1 MKGLMCWGNGLEE
14 EFFDKD
20 PTELA
25 DVVEVSPEIP
35 VSPESVLDRVPTI
48 ETSFTPDEEFKQNC
62 DRAYKKL
69 VKDIRSHVRGNNDVI
84 ICVDGREGLG
94 KTKMGVF
101 KFAMDLDTHFNW
113 RTQVLLRPTPE
124 TLEKT
129 IFAVPKYS
137 VVLVD
142 EAMDILYKRRSGT
155 SENIGIVQLFARVR
169 KFNRIVILI
178 LPDFNDLDLFFRKR
192 RVQVRAKIITR
203 GLGYFAIARD
213 FEGMPDPWFT
223 DFNSKIAEDALS
235 DLDINKATA
244 IEKLAVYEQ
253 FRGFYAPFTWAD
265 DVCDKLTWDEYE
277 AMAMKS
283 TLEANLVAKKQ
294 EDIGIYEKKYRYL
307 FSALARIYMKEHKI
321 DAKELHKELLRMVG
335 ADLVTAD
342 TIAKTVEAY
351 EKVKPVEKKKTEKID
366 LDALG

>member
-1 MKGLMCWGNGLEE
+1 MEN

-25 DVVEVSPEIP
+25 DEVEVQPELPIN
-35 VSPESVLDRVPTI
+35 PEGVLDRIPTI
-48 ETSFTPDEEFKQNC
+48 ETSFTPDDEFKQNC

-69 VKDIRSHVRGNNDVI
+69 VKDIRSHVRVNNDVI

-223 DFNSKIAEDALS
+223 DFNSKIAEDSLS
-235 DLDINKATA
+235 DMDINKATA

-253 FRGFYAPFTWAD
+253 FRGFYAPFTWGD

-294 EDIGIYEKKYRYL
+294 EDIGVFEKKYRYL

-321 DAKELHKELLRMVG
+321 DAKTLHKELLRLVG
-335 ADLVTAD
+335 ADLVSAD
-342 TIAKTVEAY
+342 AIAKTVEAY
-351 EKVKPVEKKKTEKID
+351 EKVKPIEKKKTEQID